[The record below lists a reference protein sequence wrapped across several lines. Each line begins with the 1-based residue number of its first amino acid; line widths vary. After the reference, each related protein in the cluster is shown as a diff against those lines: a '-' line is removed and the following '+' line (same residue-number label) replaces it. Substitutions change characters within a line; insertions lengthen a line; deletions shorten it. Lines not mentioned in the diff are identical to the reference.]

1 MKSINIIPN
10 GPMDQLFALIK
21 SLTKAEKRNFKLYA
35 TRSQSNENLKFIQLF
50 DLIDKMKEY
59 DESFFFKKLSGLTK
73 PQLANLKRHLYKQIL
88 ASLRLIHIPKNVE
101 IQIRE
106 QLDYARILYNKGL
119 YLQSLKLLERTK
131 GMASSQHFN
140 LLYLEIIEF
149 QKLIEE
155 RHITRSRTVKG
166 KVDAL
171 LEEATRT
178 SEIINHSCE
187 LTNLK
192 ITIHGYYIRKG
203 HIRSLEDRE
212 EVVDFFE
219 NHLAKVGLNN
229 LSFFELVYLY
239 QAYVWYYFILLDF
252 ENCFDFALKW
262 VSLFNEQPNIKKED
276 PDLYLR
282 GLHYV
287 ITSLYNLGREKEMK
301 QFMLEFDDFS
311 LSHTK
316 TFNSIS
322 KTLLFLYG
330 YNSKINHALLTKD
343 YEAGIKL
350 IPLIERNIQKYR
362 SFLDSHR
369 IMVFHYKIAN
379 LHLGAKN
386 YNEALD
392 HLVPIVQSNSGHL
405 RVDIQ
410 GYARILQLLIHYDLK
425 NFEFL
430 DYLVPT
436 TRRFLDKTED
446 LNTLQKMVLS
456 FFSGMPKT
464 SKSENKEAFHLFK
477 EKMIEIQADP
487 YEKRSFLY
495 LDIMSWIDKHLEVE
509 KAVI

>member
-1 MKSINIIPN
+1 MKTINIIPN
-10 GPMDQLFALIK
+10 APIDQLFALVK
-21 SLTKAEKRNFKLYA
+21 SLSKAEKRNFKLYA

-59 DESFFFKKLSGLTK
+59 DESFFFKKMKGLTK

-88 ASLRLIHIPKNVE
+88 ASLRLIHIPKNIE

-106 QLDYARILYNKGL
+106 QLDYSRILYNKGL

-140 LLYLEIIEF
+140 LLYLEVIEF

-166 KVDAL
+166 KVDKL
-171 LEEATRT
+171 LNEATQT
-178 SEIINHSCE
+178 SKIINHSCE

-203 HIRSLEDRE
+203 HIKSSEDRA
-212 EVVDFFE
+212 EVEKFFE
-219 NHLAKVGLNN
+219 EHLARIELKD
-229 LSFFELVYLY
+229 LSFFEMVYLY

-252 ENCFDFALKW
+252 ENCFDYALKW
-262 VSLFNEQPNIKKED
+262 VSPFNEQPNIKQED

-287 ITSLYNLGREKEMK
+287 ITSLYNLRREDEMK
-301 QFMLEFDDFS
+301 AFMEKFDSFS
-311 LSHTK
+311 NSHTK
-316 TFNSIS
+316 KLNTIS
-322 KTLLFLYG
+322 KTLIFLYG
-330 YNSKINHALLTKD
+330 YNAKINHSLLKRD
-343 YEAGIKL
+343 YQSGIAL
-350 IPLIERNIQKYR
+350 IPWIERNIQKYR
-362 SFLDSHR
+362 SFLDTHR
-369 IMVFHYKIAN
+369 IMVFYYKIAN

-386 YNEALD
+386 YDAALEY
-392 HLVPIVQSNSGHL
+392 LVPIIQSNSGHL

-425 NFEFL
+425 SYDFL
-430 DYLVPT
+430 SYLVPST
-436 TRRFLDKTED
+436 KRFLDKMED
-446 LNTLQKMVLS
+446 LNKLQKTVLN
-456 FFSGMPKT
+456 FFGEMPKL
-464 SKSENKEAFHLFK
+464 SRKENHQAFLDFK
-477 EKMIEIQADP
+477 EKLVKIQADP

-495 LDIMSWIDKHLEVE
+495 LDIMSWIDKHLSVE
-509 KAVI
+509 QVIV